1 MRIQGGHVKGQG
13 EHRQRKKGKKE
24 ARLVTALRNER
35 QCEAQK
41 QSIKKITPVDASLDG
56 LGSKEKGLFSKRPG
70 SPKRQGAD
78 YIGDGHNVYIT

>member
-1 MRIQGGHVKGQG
+1 MSRDRVGTDK
-13 EHRQRKKGKKE
+13 EKRTKKKV
-24 ARLVTALRNER
+24 RLVTALRNER

-56 LGSKEKGLFSKRPG
+56 LSSREKGLFSKRPG
-70 SPKRQGAD
+70 SPKRQGAN